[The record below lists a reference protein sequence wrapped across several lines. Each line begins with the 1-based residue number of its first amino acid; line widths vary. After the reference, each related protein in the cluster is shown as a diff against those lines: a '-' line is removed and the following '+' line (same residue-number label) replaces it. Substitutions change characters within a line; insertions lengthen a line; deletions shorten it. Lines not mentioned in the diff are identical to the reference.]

1 MQYDDKFYDLDDN
14 WICDEDIGMNDE
26 GVTDFINESESQ
38 SNIGSSIV
46 RGPDGQPDEE
56 MRFRRHE

>member
-46 RGPDGQPDEE
+46 RGPDG
-56 MRFRRHE
+56 